1 MTFWVDRQKVKRKN
15 YKQLQ
20 MIKGTWVLTWKWG
33 FIGAVTDDA
42 SDTQGKKKSNPMYTG
57 STNNSSISQIC
68 VQIRQQSSVAQKM
81 QDSPV
86 IQKYNI
92 KETVKH
98 AIYSFN
104 KKKREKRS
112 VWLFQNI

>member
-1 MTFWVDRQKVKRKN
+1 
-15 YKQLQ
+15 
-20 MIKGTWVLTWKWG
+20 
-33 FIGAVTDDA
+33 
-42 SDTQGKKKSNPMYTG
+42 MYTG

-104 KKKREKRS
+104 KKKRKKVS
-112 VWLFQNI
+112 MIVPKYLGKIKSD